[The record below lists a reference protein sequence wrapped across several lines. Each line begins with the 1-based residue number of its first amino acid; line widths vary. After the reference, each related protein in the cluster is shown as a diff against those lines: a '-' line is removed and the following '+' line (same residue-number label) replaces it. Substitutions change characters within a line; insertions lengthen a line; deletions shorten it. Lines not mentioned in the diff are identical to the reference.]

1 MRGSDDEEGI
11 DKNALRATVRRH
23 VLGNRICNSYR
34 ANGILME
41 ETKAKSNE
49 NLIEKERLS
58 RADVYDIVSMILIG
72 VSLLFS
78 FFQFLP
84 VATRFVQAVIDLGV
98 SFAYYFTENV
108 LLITGLV
115 TPTIGTIPDGIEA
128 VLPFDW
134 EEMQAK
140 LETYFVLFAQK
151 ENLEAYLLKVLYDFL
166 DFLIVVCNIL
176 PMVIA
181 GIAVFVLVYTS
192 ENNNYDEKTKPRK
205 VYEKLE
211 EKVLHP
217 TIGFVRG
224 YLLHIKGRKIEKAL
238 KWIWL
243 YNLNVVTIGLE
254 VLAYLFYFSVSF
266 FEIHSF
272 YALIVRVA
280 FDLTVPIAF
289 IPWWLWI
296 IFGYNVFNKM
306 RRKIGMGLLYAYQAA
321 NKLFLELYLGALF
334 LVGKQRAKKTTIITD
349 MALNQEVIFREQAYE
364 RLATRDKQFPFFPW
378 QSLEL
383 FIMAGVES
391 HDLPTLASI
400 REFFNKLRQRFDR
413 EQNQRYTS
421 ESKKNA
427 LIFLRKKY
435 GYTWDDFLFGY
446 DYEKHGLTYNDHLTN
461 IDVFEAIEAY
471 AQLFYIYA
479 APTSLL
485 FGNYAIRTDILWDD
499 KGNFPVMDADMLSR
513 SPETMEEDS
522 QQSHVARMDCFRLLK
537 VMNPEDPYKDGFE
550 VGVLNMMEMA
560 KERGNQNS
568 NAGVKAGDGSVNA
581 KNDGFEMNIK
591 MQGHA
596 STIDNYTFFRLLLDD
611 QRPDSLSAE
620 NKDLCTVIKIK
631 TVDDAR
637 IVMPFSLPDELIY
650 RLATSIHDKIYYK
663 LRHLR
668 GDANN
673 TLLVYLMKKLYGFI
687 FRHYDRIS
695 KEFGVYVAHLNIWD
709 AMQDEQLTD
718 KGKYYICAKQTYA
731 NRFATDGIK
740 QFYHKKA
747 LNSEYGLN
755 DFPTFEG
762 KHITVSEMEESE
774 SIFYGKLID
783 AFYKT
788 EMKKNMLQAAR
799 NKAKKSNSRQSVAK

>member
-1 MRGSDDEEGI
+1 
-11 DKNALRATVRRH
+11 
-23 VLGNRICNSYR
+23 
-34 ANGILME
+34 ME
-41 ETKAKSNE
+41 ETKARSNE

-58 RADVYDIVSMILIG
+58 RADVYDIVSMVLIG
-72 VSLLFS
+72 VAILFS
-78 FFQFLP
+78 VFQFLP
-84 VATRFVQAVIDLGV
+84 VATRFAQAIIDVGV
-98 SFAYYFTENV
+98 SFAYWFTENM
-108 LLITGLV
+108 LFMTGIV
-115 TPTIGTIPDGIEA
+115 TPTIGTIPGGIES
-128 VLPFDW
+128 VLPFEW

-151 ENLEAYLLKVLYDFL
+151 ENLEAYLLKVVYDLL

-176 PMVIA
+176 PIVIA

-192 ENNNYDEKTKPRK
+192 ENNNYDEKTKPRN

-211 EKVLHP
+211 EKVFYP
-217 TIGFVRG
+217 TVDFIKG
-224 YLLHIKGRKIEKAL
+224 YLLHIKEGKIEKAL
-238 KWIWL
+238 KLIWL
-243 YNLNVVTIGLE
+243 YNLNVFTIGLE
-254 VLAYLFYFSVSF
+254 VLAYVFYFCVSF

-296 IFGYNVFNKM
+296 IFGYKVFNKM

-349 MALNQEVIFREQAYE
+349 MALNQEVIFREQALE

-378 QSLEL
+378 QQLEL
-383 FIMAGVES
+383 FYFKTQEN
-391 HDLPTLASI
+391 HRLPTLASW
-400 REFFNKLRQRFDR
+400 REFIRKLKKHFEWEKRRG
-413 EQNQRYTS
+413 YS
-421 ESKKNA
+421 EAAKKMI
-427 LIFLRKKY
+427 LQTYKKKY
-435 GYTWDDFLFGY
+435 GYAYDDFIFGY
-446 DYEKHGLTYNDHLTN
+446 EYEKHGLTYNDHLTVIN
-461 IDVFEAIEAY
+461 VFEAIEAY

-485 FGNYAIRTDILWDD
+485 FGNYAIRTDLLWDD
-499 KGNFPVMDADMLSR
+499 KGNFPTLDADMLAR

-537 VMNPEDPYKDGFE
+537 VMNPDDPYKDAFE
-550 VGVLNMMEMA
+550 VGVLNVMEMA
-560 KERGNQNS
+560 KERGNQNT
-568 NAGVKAGDGSVNA
+568 NAGVKAAADGVNA
-581 KNDGFEMNIK
+581 KNDGFEMNMK

-611 QRPDSLSAE
+611 QRPDSLSAD
-620 NKDLCTVIKIK
+620 NKDLCTIIKIK
-631 TVDDAR
+631 TVDDAK

-650 RLATSIHDKIYYK
+650 RLATSIYDKVYYK
-663 LRHLR
+663 LRNLR

-673 TLLVYLMKKLYGFI
+673 TLLVYLMKKLYGLI

-747 LNSEYGLN
+747 MNSEYGLN

-762 KHITVSEMEESE
+762 KHITVSEMEDSE

-788 EMKKNMLQAAR
+788 EMKKSMLQAAKK
-799 NKAKKSNSRQSVAK
+799 KAKSSKTRQSAA